1 MMKKVLKMN
10 HQPLDPIQLVGR
22 MPNVINIIIN
32 DNKNHNYHC
41 HDIFPSHSFVDMT
54 WVSVII
60 ITNNYY
66 FIITIII
73 NHSS

>member
-32 DNKNHNYHC
+32 DNKINN
-41 HDIFPSHSFVDMT
+41 
-54 WVSVII
+54 II
-60 ITNNYY
+60 ITVM
-66 FIITIII
+66 T
-73 NHSS
+73 SSLAIALLI

>member
-1 MMKKVLKMN
+1 MRKKVLKMN

-32 DNKNHNYHC
+32 DNKNHHYYC
-41 HDIFPSHSFVDMT
+41 HDIFLSHSFVDMA